1 MDRGTRAYS
10 RRNVALHRGGHTA
23 GDRFIHDVRLHNSA
37 FAGGAEMNEIE
48 LNILLPAFI
57 AGLLVLATHIPFG
70 MKILERGVI
79 FADLAVAQIAG
90 MGVVIAGLLDLTEQP
105 LLVQLIAAASA
116 LCGAAL
122 LAWIEQRLAEV
133 KEACI
138 GLTFVL
144 AASGG
149 ILLMSRDVHSG
160 EHLKDLLVGQILW
173 VSTNQLIAT
182 ALLTAVLLALWQ
194 WSKLK
199 THYLGFYALFA
210 LAVTASVQLVGVYLV
225 FASLIVP
232 ALATYR
238 IKYRRT
244 HYSFAIGIAG
254 YAVGLLLSAWFDLPS
269 GATVVW
275 AMAAT
280 GVLAAWLLNPRKVG

>member
-1 MDRGTRAYS
+1 
-10 RRNVALHRGGHTA
+10 
-23 GDRFIHDVRLHNSA
+23 
-37 FAGGAEMNEIE
+37 MNTIE

-57 AGLLVLATHIPFG
+57 AGLLVLATHIPLG
-70 MKILERGVI
+70 MKVLERGVI

-90 MGVVIAGLLDLTEQP
+90 LGVVIAALLDLTGQP

-122 LAWIEQRLAEV
+122 LAWIEYRLTEV

-149 ILLMSRDVHSG
+149 ILLMSHDVHSG

-173 VSTNQLIAT
+173 VSVDQLIAT
-182 ALLTAVLLALWQ
+182 AILTALLLALWQ
-194 WSKLK
+194 WSRLK
-199 THYLGFYALFA
+199 IHPLGFYALFA

-238 IKYRRT
+238 MRQRRT
-244 HYSFAIGIAG
+244 HYAFAIGVMG
-254 YAVGLLLSAWFDLPS
+254 YAAGLLLSAWFDLPS

-275 AMAAT
+275 TMAAT
-280 GVLAAWLLNPRKVG
+280 GILAAGLLNARKFG

>member
-1 MDRGTRAYS
+1 
-10 RRNVALHRGGHTA
+10 
-23 GDRFIHDVRLHNSA
+23 
-37 FAGGAEMNEIE
+37 MNDIE
-48 LNILLPAFI
+48 LSILLPAFV

-70 MKILERGVI
+70 MKVLERGVI

-90 MGVVIAGLLDLTEQP
+90 LGVIFAGLLDLTGKP
-105 LLVQLIAAASA
+105 LLVQAIAAASA
-116 LCGAAL
+116 LCGAGL
-122 LAWIEQRLAEV
+122 LAWIENRLADV

-149 ILLMSRDVHSG
+149 ILLMSHDVHAG

-173 VSTNQLIAT
+173 VSTNQLVAT
-182 ALLTAVLLALWQ
+182 AFLTVALLALWQ
-194 WSKLK
+194 WSRLK

-232 ALATYR
+232 ALATWR
-238 IKYRRT
+238 AGRRRT
-244 HYSFAIGIAG
+244 LYAFSIGIGG
-254 YAVGLLLSAWFDLPS
+254 YAAGLFLSAWLDLPS

-275 AMAAT
+275 AMAAV
-280 GVLAAWLLNPRKVG
+280 GVIAARLLKAK

>member
-1 MDRGTRAYS
+1 
-10 RRNVALHRGGHTA
+10 
-23 GDRFIHDVRLHNSA
+23 
-37 FAGGAEMNEIE
+37 MNNIE
-48 LNILLPAFI
+48 LNILFPAFV
-57 AGLLVLATHIPFG
+57 AGLLVLLTHIPFG

-90 MGVVIAGLLDLTEQP
+90 LGVIIAAISGVTDQP
-105 LLVQLIAAASA
+105 LLVQLIATFSA

-122 LAWIEQRLAEV
+122 LAWIEHRLADV

-149 ILLMSRDVHSG
+149 ILLMSHDVHAG

-173 VSTNQLIAT
+173 VSTNQLIITAT
-182 ALLTAVLLALWQ
+182 LTIALLALWQ
-194 WSKLK
+194 WSRLK
-199 THYLGFYALFA
+199 VSALGFYALFA
-210 LAVTASVQLVGVYLV
+210 VAVTASVQLVGVYLV

-238 IKYRRT
+238 IKNNRNY
-244 HYSFAIGIAG
+244 YAFAIGVAG
-254 YAVGLLLSAWFDLPS
+254 YAIGLLLSAWFDLPS

-275 AMAAT
+275 AMAAV
-280 GVLAAWLLNPRKVG
+280 GVLAALLIHADKTVRTAKLDQAQ

>member
-1 MDRGTRAYS
+1 
-10 RRNVALHRGGHTA
+10 
-23 GDRFIHDVRLHNSA
+23 
-37 FAGGAEMNEIE
+37 MNDIE
-48 LNILLPAFI
+48 LSILLPAFI

-70 MKILERGVI
+70 MKVLERGVI

-90 MGVVIAGLLDLTEQP
+90 LGVIIAALLNLSDQP

-122 LAWIEQRLAEV
+122 LAWIESRLADV

-144 AASGG
+144 SASGG
-149 ILLMSRDVHSG
+149 ILLMSRDVHAG

-173 VSTNQLIAT
+173 VSSNQLIST
-182 ALLTAVLLALWQ
+182 ALLTAILLALWR
-194 WSKLK
+194 WTTLK
-199 THYLGFYALFA
+199 TRNLGFYGLFA

-238 IKYRRT
+238 IKQHRT
-244 HYSFAIGIAG
+244 LYAFAVGISG

-280 GVLAAWLLNPRKVG
+280 GVLTAWWLNARKTV

>member
-1 MDRGTRAYS
+1 
-10 RRNVALHRGGHTA
+10 
-23 GDRFIHDVRLHNSA
+23 
-37 FAGGAEMNEIE
+37 MNDIE
-48 LNILLPAFI
+48 LSILIPAFI

-70 MKILERGVI
+70 MKVLERGVI

-90 MGVVIAGLLDLTEQP
+90 LGVILAALLGLTEQP
-105 LLVQLIAAASA
+105 MLVQVIAAASA
-116 LCGAAL
+116 LGGAGL
-122 LAWIEQRLAEV
+122 LAWIESRLADV

-149 ILLMSRDVHSG
+149 ILLMSRDVHAG

-173 VSTNQLIAT
+173 VSTSQLIAT
-182 ALLTAVLLALWQ
+182 AILTVILLAMWH

-199 THYLGFYALFA
+199 AGNLGFYGMFA

-238 IKYRRT
+238 IKRRRAL
-244 HYSFAIGIAG
+244 YALVIGVAG
-254 YAVGLLLSAWFDLPS
+254 YAAGLLLSAWLDLPS

-275 AMAAT
+275 AMAVA
-280 GVLAAWLLNPRKVG
+280 GLFAALLLNTRKVG

>member
-1 MDRGTRAYS
+1 
-10 RRNVALHRGGHTA
+10 
-23 GDRFIHDVRLHNSA
+23 
-37 FAGGAEMNEIE
+37 MNDIE
-48 LNILLPAFI
+48 LSILLPAFI

-70 MKILERGVI
+70 MKVLERGVI

-90 MGVVIAGLLDLTEQP
+90 LGVIIAALLNLSDQP

-122 LAWIEQRLAEV
+122 LAWIESRLADV

-144 AASGG
+144 SASGG
-149 ILLMSRDVHSG
+149 ILLMSRDVHAG

-173 VSTNQLIAT
+173 VSSNQLIST
-182 ALLTAVLLALWQ
+182 ALLTAILLALWR
-194 WSKLK
+194 WTTLK
-199 THYLGFYALFA
+199 TRNLGFYGLFA

-238 IKYRRT
+238 IKQHRT
-244 HYSFAIGIAG
+244 LYAFAVGISG

-280 GVLAAWLLNPRKVG
+280 GVLTAWWLNARKTA

>member
-1 MDRGTRAYS
+1 M
-10 RRNVALHRGGHTA
+10 
-23 GDRFIHDVRLHNSA
+23 NS
-37 FAGGAEMNEIE
+37 IE

-116 LCGAAL
+116 LCGAGL
-122 LAWIEQRLAEV
+122 LAWIENRLADV

-199 THYLGFYALFA
+199 TRNLGFYALFA

-238 IKYRRT
+238 ITAHRMVYA
-244 HYSFAIGIAG
+244 FAIGIAG

-275 AMAAT
+275 AMAAV
-280 GVLAAWLLNPRKVG
+280 GVVMSWLLNPRKA

>member
-1 MDRGTRAYS
+1 
-10 RRNVALHRGGHTA
+10 
-23 GDRFIHDVRLHNSA
+23 
-37 FAGGAEMNEIE
+37 MNTIE
-48 LNILLPAFI
+48 LNILLPALI
-57 AGLLVLATHIPFG
+57 AGLLVLATHIPLG
-70 MKILERGVI
+70 IKVLARGVI

-90 MGVVIAGLLDLTEQP
+90 LGVIIAALLNLTGQP
-105 LLVQLIAAASA
+105 LLVQLIAATSA

-122 LAWIEQRLAEV
+122 LAWIEKRLPEV

-149 ILLMSRDVHSG
+149 ILLMSHDVHSG
-160 EHLKDLLVGQILW
+160 ERLKDLLVGQILW
-173 VSTNQLIAT
+173 VSNTQLIAT

-232 ALATYR
+232 ALATWR
-238 IKYRRT
+238 ITAHRMVYA
-244 HYSFAIGIAG
+244 FAIGISG
-254 YAVGLLLSAWFDLPS
+254 YAIGLLLSAWFDLPS

-275 AMAAT
+275 TLAICGA
-280 GVLAAWLLNPRKVG
+280 GVMHWKRL

>member
-1 MDRGTRAYS
+1 
-10 RRNVALHRGGHTA
+10 
-23 GDRFIHDVRLHNSA
+23 
-37 FAGGAEMNEIE
+37 MNTIE

-116 LCGAAL
+116 LCGAGL
-122 LAWIEQRLAEV
+122 LAWIESRLADV

-173 VSTNQLIAT
+173 VSTYQLIAT
-182 ALLTAVLLALWQ
+182 ALLSCAILVLWQ

-199 THYLGFYALFA
+199 SGNLGFYALFA

-238 IKYRRT
+238 ITAHRMVYA
-244 HYSFAIGIAG
+244 FAIGIAG

-275 AMAAT
+275 AMAAV
-280 GVLAAWLLNPRKVG
+280 GVVMSWLLNPRKA

>member
-1 MDRGTRAYS
+1 MS
-10 RRNVALHRGGHTA
+10 
-23 GDRFIHDVRLHNSA
+23 
-37 FAGGAEMNEIE
+37 EIE
-48 LNILLPAFI
+48 LSILLPAFI

-70 MKILERGVI
+70 MKVLERGVI

-90 MGVVIAGLLDLTEQP
+90 LGVIIAGLLDLTERP
-105 LLVQLIAAASA
+105 LLVQAIAAASA
-116 LCGAAL
+116 LCGAGL
-122 LAWIEQRLAEV
+122 LAWIENRLADV

-149 ILLMSRDVHSG
+149 ILLMSHDVHAG

-173 VSTNQLIAT
+173 VSTRQLVAT
-182 ALLTAVLLALWQ
+182 AFLTVALLALWQ
-194 WSKLK
+194 WSRLK

-225 FASLIVP
+225 FASLIIP
-232 ALATYR
+232 ALATWRASRWRMPYA
-238 IKYRRT
+238 
-244 HYSFAIGIAG
+244 FATGIAG
-254 YAVGLLLSAWFDLPS
+254 YAVGLLLSAWLDLPS

-275 AMAAT
+275 AMAIA
-280 GVLAAWLLNPRKVG
+280 GVVAALMLNPRKAG